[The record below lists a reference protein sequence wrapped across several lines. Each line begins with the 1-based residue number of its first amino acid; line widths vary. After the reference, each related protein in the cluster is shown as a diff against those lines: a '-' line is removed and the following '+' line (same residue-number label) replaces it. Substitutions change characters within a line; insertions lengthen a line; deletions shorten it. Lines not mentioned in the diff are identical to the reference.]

1 MRTRVRAAR
10 FLQLIWLLESRAY
23 RPTELAAI
31 CGVSVRTIR
40 RDLLELQ
47 MEPLRQP
54 LVSERGCWRILRT

>member
-54 LVSERGCWRILRT
+54 LVSERGFWRILRT